1 MDLSRRHFIQGAAA
15 TAGAVIL
22 DAAAKAEGNP
32 TMPNPEG
39 AAGAIVICNHWTQFG
54 IGETFPEGEIRGRWY
69 RRNFS
74 TVFGFEQGRRWL
86 EKNSKNRVC
95 HEFDAYFLEA
105 LAEEDPGYITVIRD
119 LLDRK
124 LMELPGGTFGQAES
138 QVFGH
143 ESALRQLTFGQA
155 A

>member
-74 TVFGFEQGRRWL
+74 TVFGFERIFVL
-86 EKNSKNRVC
+86 V
-95 HEFDAYFLEA
+95 AYFV
-105 LAEEDPGYITVIRD
+105 DGRHVHFVKRSQH
-119 LLDRK
+119 
-124 LMELPGGTFGQAES
+124 GGFVFGSHQTFGY
-138 QVFGH
+138 F
-143 ESALRQLTFGQA
+143 A
-155 A
+155 AQHG